1 MQFKPR
7 LIGRSYRAPTTKF
20 IENLHMPKIVQSN
33 RTGDAEVL
41 EVMDVDVRWTQL
53 HEARLCAK
61 AHRYME
67 SSEQVGK
74 TVLGV

>member
-1 MQFKPR
+1 
-7 LIGRSYRAPTTKF
+7 
-20 IENLHMPKIVQSN
+20 MPKIVQSN

-53 HEARLCAK
+53 LEARLCAK

>member
-1 MQFKPR
+1 
-7 LIGRSYRAPTTKF
+7 
-20 IENLHMPKIVQSN
+20 MPKIVQSN